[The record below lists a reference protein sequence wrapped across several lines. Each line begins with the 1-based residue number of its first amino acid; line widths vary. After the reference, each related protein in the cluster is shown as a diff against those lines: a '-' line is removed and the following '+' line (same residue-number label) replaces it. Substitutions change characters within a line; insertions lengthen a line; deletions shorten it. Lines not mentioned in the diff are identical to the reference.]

1 MASMQLVRR
10 AVIDVGTNSV
20 KLLVG
25 EANGVKVIPCLEMSL
40 QTRLG
45 RGFYPAHKLQAKAI
59 AETAG
64 AVMTFARTARD
75 QGAVSTRVIATS
87 AARDAVNAA
96 DLVAAIQKSTGL
108 EIEII
113 SGEKEAQWA
122 YRGIATDPRF
132 AGKPLLVIEVGG
144 GSTQVVFADGKNQPA
159 CHSFKLGSVRLLEK
173 LSKDDPPPPGEL
185 AACRAHVRDFLNL
198 HMRPA
203 MADALKKFPGGA
215 IQLVG
220 SGGTASVLC
229 SMHLG
234 LTHFDREAIESV
246 TLLRSE
252 LQTTMLR
259 LWSQPLAERQKTP
272 GLPPDR
278 ADVILTGI
286 AIHEVLM
293 DAFDFKTLRASTR
306 GIRFAALLEN

>member
-1 MASMQLVRR
+1 MHLVRR

-25 EANGVKVIPCLEMSL
+25 EANGVTVIPRLETSL

-45 RGFYPAHKLQAKAI
+45 RGFYPAHKLQPEAI
-59 AETAG
+59 SDTAN
-64 AVMTFARTARD
+64 AVMMFARTALD

-87 AARDAVNAA
+87 AARDAVNAT
-96 DLVAAIQKSTGL
+96 DLHAAIQKSAGL
-108 EIEII
+108 EIEVI
-113 SGEKEAQWA
+113 SGEKEAEWA
-122 YRGIATDPRF
+122 YRGIVSDPRF

-144 GSTQVVFADGKNQPA
+144 GSTQVAFADGGNRPI

-173 LSKDDPPPPGEL
+173 LSKTDPPPACEL
-185 AACRAHVRDFLNL
+185 DACRAHVRDFLNL

-203 MADALKKFPGGA
+203 ISDVIKKHPKGA
-215 IQLVG
+215 MQLVG
-220 SGGTASVLC
+220 SGGTTSVLC

-234 LTHFDREAIESV
+234 LTQFDREAIESV

-252 LQTTMLR
+252 LQETMRR
-259 LWSQPLAERQKTP
+259 LWRQPLAERQKTP
-272 GLPPDR
+272 GLPQDR

-286 AIHEVLM
+286 AIHEVM
-293 DAFDFKTLRASTR
+293 MVAFEFTTLRASTR
-306 GIRFAALLEN
+306 GIRFAALLET

>member
-1 MASMQLVRR
+1 MQLVRR

-25 EANGVKVIPCLEMSL
+25 EADGFTVIPCLETSL

-45 RGFYPAHKLQAKAI
+45 RGFYPAHTLQRAAI
-59 AETAG
+59 ADTAG
-64 AVMTFARTARD
+64 AVATFARTALE

-87 AARDAVNAA
+87 AARDAVNAFA
-96 DLVAAIQKSTGL
+96 LVAAVQKSAGL
-108 EIEII
+108 DIEII
-113 SGEKEAQWA
+113 SGEKEAEWA
-122 YRGIATDPRF
+122 YRGIASDPRF
-132 AGKPLLVIEVGG
+132 IGKPLLVLEVGG
-144 GSTQVVFADGKNQPA
+144 GSTQVVFADGASQPA

-173 LSKDDPPPPGEL
+173 LSGADPPPPEEL
-185 AACRAHVRDFLNL
+185 AACRTHVRDFLNI
-198 HMRPA
+198 HMRPVID
-203 MADALKKFPGGA
+203 DALKKVPMGA

-220 SGGTASVLC
+220 SGGTTSVLC
-229 SMHLG
+229 SMRLG
-234 LTHFDREAIESV
+234 LAHFDRKAIESA

-252 LQTTMLR
+252 LQTLMQR

-286 AIHEVLM
+286 AIHEGVM
-293 DAFDFKTLRASTR
+293 DGFGFTTLRASTR

>member
-1 MASMQLVRR
+1 
-10 AVIDVGTNSV
+10 
-20 KLLVG
+20 
-25 EANGVKVIPCLEMSL
+25 
-40 QTRLG
+40 
-45 RGFYPAHKLQAKAI
+45 LQAKAI
-59 AETAG
+59 ADTAG

-87 AARDAVNAA
+87 AARDAVNAT
-96 DLVAAIQKSTGL
+96 DLVAAIQKSAGL
-108 EIEII
+108 HIEVI
-113 SGEKEAQWA
+113 SGKKEAEWA
-122 YRGIATDPRF
+122 YRGIVSDPRF

-144 GSTQVVFADGKNQPA
+144 GSTQVVFADGENRPV

-173 LSKDDPPPPGEL
+173 LSKTDPLPSGEL

-203 MADALKKFPGGA
+203 IEDALKNYPIGA

-246 TLLRSE
+246 ILLRSE
-252 LQTTMLR
+252 LQATMHR

-286 AIHEVLM
+286 AIHEVVM
-293 DAFDFKTLRASTR
+293 DTFDFKILRASTR